1 MQQFYSNQNSLHY
14 TGIGDSMVQRKKILV
29 FECKGLLTAS
39 ILSLLDQ
46 QTDHD
51 VFSGTFD
58 SPDSLKQLNGYK
70 PDVFIIEKTMLV
82 DNIMQVIELVDRF
95 PGLRLI
101 VLGLD
106 DNKLNIFEKQI
117 VHVEQFS
124 DFLEML

>member
-70 PDVFIIEKTMLV
+70 PDVFIIEKTQLAE
-82 DNIMQVIELVDRF
+82 NITIVMELVARF
-95 PGLRLI
+95 PELRLI
-101 VLGLD
+101 ILGLD
-106 DNKLNIFEKQI
+106 DNRVNIFEKQI
-117 VHVEQFS
+117 VHVEKTS

>member
-1 MQQFYSNQNSLHY
+1 
-14 TGIGDSMVQRKKILV
+14 
-29 FECKGLLTAS
+29 
-39 ILSLLDQ
+39 
-46 QTDHD
+46 
-51 VFSGTFD
+51 
-58 SPDSLKQLNGYK
+58 
-70 PDVFIIEKTMLV
+70 MLV